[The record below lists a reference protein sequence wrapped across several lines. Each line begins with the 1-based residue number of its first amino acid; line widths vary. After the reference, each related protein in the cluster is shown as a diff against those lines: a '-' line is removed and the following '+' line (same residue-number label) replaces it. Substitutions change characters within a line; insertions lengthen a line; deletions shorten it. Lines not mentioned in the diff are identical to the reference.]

1 MEFSALCGK
10 ELAKF
15 YVVIPSLFHK
25 RWKRFVGD
33 KCRDVSHWRGLLPR
47 SKLLRPQT
55 LRLLSCWV
63 TTAIWGLLLV
73 LLGTR
78 VWCELSRLF
87 FFSNLTY
94 VFGTPSMC
102 QALF

>member
-25 RWKRFVGD
+25 RWKRSVGD

-47 SKLLRPQT
+47 SKLL
-55 LRLLSCWV
+55 
-63 TTAIWGLLLV
+63 
-73 LLGTR
+73 
-78 VWCELSRLF
+78 
-87 FFSNLTY
+87 
-94 VFGTPSMC
+94 
-102 QALF
+102 